1 MATDITHVRDSTQNE
16 IPYDEWLDAAT
27 QAAEDWQLET
37 SQVPPCFAITWRDGT
52 STERNPTAFYM
63 GLFLRHSGKT
73 EDEVFNHLTRWN
85 AEKLGGYLK
94 TSELK
99 KITRNVFKDRYIR

>member
-1 MATDITHVRDSTQNE
+1 
-16 IPYDEWLDAAT
+16 
-27 QAAEDWQLET
+27 
-37 SQVPPCFAITWRDGT
+37 
-52 STERNPTAFYM
+52 M

-99 KITRNVFKDRYIR
+99 KITRNVFKDRYIRPPSCKHPAMRVNCVGPDCYSIKSGKLWEHAPVTPSGAMACSLLPFIPAKEWKG